1 MTFVMVG
8 TITAMPLAT
17 RSIGTTSIQYELAAA
32 QGFAAPPFDVRLVGV
47 HKRIRT
53 THGLTTPVELAS
65 AVHRPDWVVVP
76 APNVRQ
82 PERLIEALGRR
93 DMREAMAYLRTWHA
107 AGAGVAAACIGTFLL
122 AEAGLLDDREATTTW
137 SLAPFFRQ
145 RYPVVNLD
153 DSRMVVA
160 SHRVV
165 TAGSAMGH
173 LDLALWLLR
182 QASPDLAT
190 LVARFMLIDK
200 RSSQAE
206 YIIPDYLAQA
216 DPLVARF
223 ERWARDNLSL
233 GFSLQAAAV
242 ALSVGPRTLQRRTEA
257 VLGKSPLAFF
267 QDLRIE
273 RAQNLVSIGC
283 DLETIA
289 SEVGYADSAT
299 LRTLLRR
306 RLGRGVRG
314 AGTSR
319 GNAIASC
326 SKWVVFCQ
334 AREAET
340 SHEKRPS
347 NLPSKSKSSLPVF
360 SGGDSTAGT
369 NLL

>member
-1 MTFVMVG
+1 MRLVIFALDGLFDTGLTVLLDTF
-8 TITAMPLAT
+8 AMAN
-17 RSIGTTSIQYELAAA
+17 ELAASH
-32 QGFAAPPFDVRLVGV
+32 GFATEPFDVRLVGV
-47 HKRIRT
+47 RRRIRT
-53 THGLTTPVELAS
+53 AHGLSTSVEPVSTISRA
-65 AVHRPDWVVVP
+65 DWVVVP
-76 APNVRQ
+76 APGIRE
-82 PERLIEALGRR
+82 PERLIERMQDR
-93 DMREAMAYLRTWHA
+93 DARDAMTYLRRWHA
-107 AGAGVAAACIGTFLL
+107 DGIGVAAACIGTFLL
-122 AEAGLLDDREATTTW
+122 AETGLLDNREATTTW

-145 RYPVVNLD
+145 RYPAVNLD

-182 QASPDLAT
+182 QASPELAT
-190 LVARFMLIDK
+190 LVARFMLIDR

-206 YIIPDYLAQA
+206 YIIPDYLAHA

-233 GFSLQAAAV
+233 GFSLQAAAA

-273 RAQNLVSIGC
+273 RAQHLVSVGY
-283 DLETIA
+283 DLEKIA

-306 RLGRGVRG
+306 RLGRGVRELR
-314 AGTSR
+314 T
-319 GNAIASC
+319 
-326 SKWVVFCQ
+326 
-334 AREAET
+334 ET
-340 SHEKRPS
+340 R
-347 NLPSKSKSSLPVF
+347 
-360 SGGDSTAGT
+360 
-369 NLL
+369 